1 MDYPKIMRKLFFKGY
16 LSVIVFLSNILINMI
31 NYYDEKNVLTFDER
45 TQTKMISIEIK
56 KEEEED

>member
-1 MDYPKIMRKLFFKGY
+1 MRKLFFKGY

>member
-1 MDYPKIMRKLFFKGY
+1 MDYPKMLRKLFFREY
-16 LSVIVFLSNILINMI
+16 LRVIVFLSNIIINMI

-45 TQTKMISIEIK
+45 TQTKMISIEVK